1 MPGAPPNDAS
11 STSSGLLASARRRDP
26 EAWLRL
32 DAIYRGLVYYW
43 CRQRLPEDDAADV
56 VQDVFQTVHQSL
68 DQFRKIPGQG
78 GFRAWLLVI
87 TNSRVA
93 DYFRRRQRRC
103 ELTPPG
109 GSDAVR
115 ALGNVPEPSSRLNE
129 LEQPDESEQALFIRG
144 VLDSIRSQY
153 QERSW
158 HAFWR
163 IQVAGEA
170 AREVAPEL
178 GLSVGAAL
186 MAAQRITVRLRKEL
200 AALEAEG
207 LLPPVNS
214 DSLLASCEPD
224 RPGPAADGSSTQA

>member
-43 CRQRLPEDDAADV
+43 CRKRLPEDDAADV
-56 VQDVFQTVHQSL
+56 VQDVFQTLHQSI
-68 DQFRKIPGQG
+68 DQFQKIPGHG
-78 GFRAWLLVI
+78 GFRAWLLAI
-87 TNSRVA
+87 TTSRIA
-93 DYFRRRQRRC
+93 DHFRRQQRRC
-103 ELTPPG
+103 ELAPRG
-109 GSDAVR
+109 GSDAAA
-115 ALGNVPEPSSRLNE
+115 ALGNVPEPLTPLNE
-129 LEQPDESEQALFIRG
+129 PEADESEQALLIRG

-170 AREVAPEL
+170 ARDVASEL
-178 GLSVGAAL
+178 GVSVGAAL
-186 MAAQRITVRLRKEL
+186 MAAQRIVARLRREL
-200 AALEAEG
+200 ETLRNDGLWPPGNEG
-207 LLPPVNS
+207 T
-214 DSLLASCEPD
+214 
-224 RPGPAADGSSTQA
+224 GGFADNP